1 MTERTSEALAKALEE
16 AGAPVEMIR
25 RARED
30 YYHDFKS
37 PLAMPEM
44 QLLNDAREHG
54 LTAIAEGVMEGR
66 WDADKAESDAWAASP
81 DGQET
86 FAELMKSFPKTNRA
100 QRRAQQRARRDRS

>member
-1 MTERTSEALAKALEE
+1 MTEPTSEKLAQALEA
-16 AGAPVEMIR
+16 AGAPANMIR
-25 RARED
+25 KARED

-44 QLLNDAREHG
+44 ELLNDARVHG
-54 LTAIAEGVMEGR
+54 LTEIAEGVMEGR
-66 WDADKAESDAWAASP
+66 WDADKAESDAWAKSP

-100 QRRAQQRARRDRS
+100 QRRAQQRQKRTQN